1 MFVAHPA
8 DQPLTNPNSHL
19 RIELP
24 EVADG
29 QDWYVSYNPRWYM
42 GDLALG
48 TLRIWLLI
56 LAAMAIAAPLAAQ
69 DTNAPKP
76 ETGHITGTVT
86 DVSGDILAGAA
97 VVLQGPGLKDP
108 QKFLSDDNGFFEFK
122 QLDPGTYRVTI
133 TAPDFADWTSPDF
146 VLNPGQYLILTGTK
160 LQIAQVTTTVSV
172 VYTPEEVAVEQVKIE
187 ETQRVF
193 GVIPN
198 FYVVYNA
205 NPAPLTAKLKFHLA
219 LKTSTDAF
227 TVLGVGT
234 LAGIN
239 QAGGTP
245 GYVQGAKG
253 YGERFGAAAADGFS
267 DIMIGGAILPSL
279 LRQDPRYFYQGTGT
293 SKSRVLHAIS
303 SPFVCRGNNGRL
315 QPNYSSIGGDL
326 GSSALSNLY
335 YPASDRGARLVF
347 QNFFISTGERMLSS
361 LVQEFVLNRVT
372 LKPKIKN

>member
-1 MFVAHPA
+1 
-8 DQPLTNPNSHL
+8 
-19 RIELP
+19 
-24 EVADG
+24 
-29 QDWYVSYNPRWYM
+29 
-42 GDLALG
+42 
-48 TLRIWLLI
+48 
-56 LAAMAIAAPLAAQ
+56 MAIAAPLAAQ

-76 ETGHITGTVT
+76 EAGHITGTVT
-86 DVSGDILAGAA
+86 DVNGDVLAGAT
-97 VVLQGPGLKDP
+97 VVLQGPGLKDS
-108 QKFLSDDNGFFEFK
+108 QKFLSNDNGFFEFN
-122 QLDPGTYRVTI
+122 QLDPGTYRVII
-133 TAPDFADWTSPDF
+133 TAPDFADWTSPDV

-160 LQIAQVTTTVSV
+160 LQLAQLNTTVSV
-172 VYTPEEVAVEQVKIE
+172 VYTPEEVALEQVKIE

-205 NPAPLTAKLKFHLA
+205 NPAPLTTKLKFHLA

-227 TVLGVGT
+227 TVIGVGT
-234 LAGIN
+234 LAAIN

-245 GYVQGAKG
+245 GYVQGWKG

-279 LRQDPRYFYQGTGT
+279 LRQDPRYYYDGKGTN
-293 SKSRVLHAIS
+293 KSRAFHALS

-335 YPASDRGARLVF
+335 YPASDRGAPLVF

-361 LVQEFVLNRVT
+361 LVQEFVLHR
-372 LKPKIKN
+372 LSKEKR

>member
-1 MFVAHPA
+1 
-8 DQPLTNPNSHL
+8 
-19 RIELP
+19 
-24 EVADG
+24 
-29 QDWYVSYNPRWYM
+29 M

-56 LAAMAIAAPLAAQ
+56 LGAMAIAAPLAAQ
-69 DTNAPKP
+69 DTNVPKP
-76 ETGHITGTVT
+76 ETGHIIGTVT
-86 DVSGDILAGAA
+86 DVNGDILAGTA
-97 VVLQGPGLKDP
+97 VVLQGPGFKDP

-122 QLDPGTYRVTI
+122 QLDPGTYHVTI

-160 LQIAQVTTTVSV
+160 LQVAQVNTTVSV

-198 FYVVYNA
+198 FYVVYDA
-205 NPAPLTAKLKFHLA
+205 NPAPLSTKLKFHLA

-234 LAGIN
+234 LAAIN

-245 GYVQGAKG
+245 GYVQGWKG

-279 LRQDPRYFYQGTGT
+279 LHQDPRYFYQGKGT
-293 SKSRVLHAIS
+293 NKSRVLHAIS
-303 SPFVCRGNNGRL
+303 SPLVCRGNNGRW

-372 LKPKIKN
+372 LKQKVKN

>member
-1 MFVAHPA
+1 VRT
-8 DQPLTNPNSHL
+8 Q
-19 RIELP
+19 
-24 EVADG
+24 
-29 QDWYVSYNPRWYM
+29 
-42 GDLALG
+42 
-48 TLRIWLLI
+48 RIWHVI
-56 LAAMAIAAPLAAQ
+56 LAAVAIAAPLAAQ
-69 DTNAPKP
+69 DTNAPPP
-76 ETGHITGTVT
+76 ETTHITGTVT
-86 DVSGDILAGAA
+86 DVNGDTLSGAT

-108 QKFLSDDNGFFEFK
+108 RKFLSDDYGFFEFK
-122 QLDPGTYRVTI
+122 QLDPGTYRITI
-133 TAPDFADWTSPDF
+133 TAQDFADWTSPDF

-160 LQIAQVTTTVSV
+160 LRIAQVTTSVRV
-172 VYTPEEVAVEQVKIE
+172 VYTPEEVAIEQVKIE

-198 FYVVYNA
+198 FYVVYDA
-205 NPAPLTAKLKFHLA
+205 NPAPLSTKLKFHLA

-293 SKSRVLHAIS
+293 NKSRVLHAIS

-335 YPASDRGARLVF
+335 YPASDRGAGLVF

-361 LVQEFVLNRVT
+361 LVQEFVLSRLT
-372 LKPKIKN
+372 LKQKIKN